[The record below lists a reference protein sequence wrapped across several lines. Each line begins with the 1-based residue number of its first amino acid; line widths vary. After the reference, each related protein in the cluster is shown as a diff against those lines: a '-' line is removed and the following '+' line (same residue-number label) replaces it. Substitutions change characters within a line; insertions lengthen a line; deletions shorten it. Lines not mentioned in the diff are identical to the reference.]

1 MKRKLKEVFEMDT
14 EWLSK
19 VGILIIELPDRI
31 KKDCSMSLFRA
42 LTKYS
47 YDFYFSGKN
56 FS

>member
-42 LTKYS
+42 
-47 YDFYFSGKN
+47 
-56 FS
+56 